1 MNHALLFTARGLAAL
16 TIALLLSS
24 PAGAADGKP
33 FLMQIGTGQDFKQ
46 VNSGPAWD
54 SVASVSITPK
64 KSGFCAVTASANL
77 YAPAPA
83 GDVGISIGTT
93 EDDFGPWGQFHNFTN
108 DSWSAAMTQAFVITK
123 DVPVT
128 FYLSV
133 NNTTGNPIQVEATRI
148 WTICSAVKEPVL
160 P

>member
-1 MNHALLFTARGLAAL
+1 MNHAIRLAGRSLAAFGFS
-16 TIALLLSS
+16 LLLWGS
-24 PAGAADGKP
+24 ADAADGKP
-33 FLMQIGTGQDFKQ
+33 FLMQIGTGQDFAA
-46 VNSGPAWD
+46 VPNDGNFH

-64 KSGFCAVTASANL
+64 KSGFCAVTASANM
-77 YAPAPA
+77 
-83 GDVGISIGTT
+83 IGTGDIALT
-93 EDDFGPWGQFHNFTN
+93 IATTQDAFGPWGQFHDAPN
-108 DSWSAAMTQAFVITK
+108 SEWSAAMTQAFVITK

-133 NNTTGNPIQVEATRI
+133 SNSSGAGIQVEATRI